1 MPNIHGT
8 GPATLAILLLL
19 AMAIP
24 ATAQQP
30 GRAGSGYGFEPPG
43 GTPLTPHGQG
53 GAGGIPPVERQY
65 DAARQAGPDAA
76 AGPVGLLGSAD
87 RALAGN
93 DTGTANE
100 LLERAATALLNQPG
114 IEAGPEGWC
123 GPSAPAMT
131 STRRVRHWRGTMS
144 RRRGAASRRHL
155 PGSAAPTA
163 PAPAGSAAAGKA
175 GCRTDSQRFDGGTT
189 LPACAPG
196 PC

>member
-1 MPNIHGT
+1 MPNIHGP
-8 GPATLAILLLL
+8 GPATLAVMLLL
-19 AMAIP
+19 AMP

-76 AGPVGLLGSAD
+76 AGPVGLLSSAD

-114 IEAGPEGWC
+114 IEAGPEGVRSI
-123 GPSAPAMT
+123 GPGRDINEARAALARNDVPAARRSIQEALAGIRRADGAGT
-131 STRRVRHWRGTMS
+131 SR
-144 RRRGAASRRHL
+144 
-155 PGSAAPTA
+155 
-163 PAPAGSAAAGKA
+163 
-175 GCRTDSQRFDGGTT
+175 
-189 LPACAPG
+189 
-196 PC
+196 